1 MPGSGAPAP
10 GKAPPDGPAGGKRGE
25 YRGGVFDHL
34 DVPAVTSFLVCAV
47 LFVLAVVGVKSVDYS
62 SLDRKTLEDVPE
74 RIARI
79 IMPLKPPGAALPK
92 APVREARGR
101 GPAKD
106 PGAGA
111 AGAGAAGET
120 SAAARIERSRRTV
133 TERVAETRERVTQA
147 AVLSILSG
155 KGPATRGA
163 SGEGARARGRG
174 SRLVDFA
181 GLDADLAN
189 LEGLTK
195 FDSKSGFSDGG
206 GRPSGTRDDGDGART
221 GIDKMVKGFQN
232 AKVGTL
238 AKIGMME
245 FAKPELLDRGSK
257 YTGDRS
263 MADVGSF
270 ISKRQHMVTMLYE
283 ERLKVD
289 PTLEGKVTVVLVIE
303 EDGTVSSATVL
314 RSESTLHDPDF
325 QAELLRRIKRWVFP
339 PSTGGPVEMKSPF
352 VFKPA

>member
-1 MPGSGAPAP
+1 MASNEAPAP
-10 GKAPPDGPAGGKRGE
+10 GKAPSREEATGKPGS
-25 YRGGVFDHL
+25 YRGGMFDHL
-34 DVPAVTSFLVCAV
+34 DVPAVTSFLVCSV
-47 LFVLAVVGVKSVDYS
+47 LFVLAVLGVKSVDYS
-62 SLDRKTLEDVPE
+62 SLDKRTLDEVPE

-79 IMPLKPPGAALPK
+79 IMPLKPPGAAIPK
-92 APVREARGR
+92 AAPRKSEGR
-101 GPAKD
+101 GAAKD
-106 PGAGA
+106 PAAGA
-111 AGAGAAGET
+111 AGAA

-133 TERVAETRERVTQA
+133 TEQVAETRDRVTKA

-163 SGEGARARGRG
+163 SAGGARARSRG

-181 GLDADLAN
+181 GLDGDLAN

-195 FDSKSGFSDGG
+195 FDSKSDFNNRD
-206 GRPSGTRDDGDGART
+206 GTRDDADEARA

-232 AKVGTL
+232 AKVGAL
-238 AKIGMME
+238 AKIGVME
-245 FAKPELLDRGSK
+245 FDKPELLERNSK

-263 MADVGSF
+263 MADVGAF
-270 ISKRQHMVTMLYE
+270 ISKKQHMVTMLYE

-289 PTLEGKVTVVLVIE
+289 PTLEGKITVVLVIE
-303 EDGTVSSATVL
+303 QDGTVSSAVVL
-314 RSESTLHDPDF
+314 RSETTLNDPDF